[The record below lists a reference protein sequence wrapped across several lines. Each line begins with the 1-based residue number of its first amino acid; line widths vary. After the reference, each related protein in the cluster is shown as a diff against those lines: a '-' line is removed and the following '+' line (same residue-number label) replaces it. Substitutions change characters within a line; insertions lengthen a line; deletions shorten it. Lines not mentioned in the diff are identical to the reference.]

1 MRPADTGHESTSPE
15 LLERRIQELE
25 HERKHLIGLIEI
37 LQEIAG
43 TLYVVDI
50 LQGAT
55 RKMGE
60 TFGLDR
66 CSIYLAEHGE
76 PTARLVATYEDPSIR
91 NFVIDLKQYPEIRR
105 ALESGETVFIPDVQ
119 TNSELRHVQG
129 LLETRRV
136 KSITVVPIT
145 WRGAPIG
152 AILLRTIR
160 DGPVLS
166 NADVRF
172 IQGVAALL
180 ARAFHNAHQYER
192 LLKGHT
198 GGPISQSREDLRRV
212 ALFGF
217 LRRLLLA
224 YGGDGEIPERQLSQ
238 AAGQELDRLVD
249 IAMAVFDEEAKS
261 V

>member
-1 MRPADTGHESTSPE
+1 MPPADAGHESASPE
-15 LLERRIQELE
+15 RLQQRIQELE
-25 HERKHLIGLIEI
+25 HERKHLIGLIDV

-43 TLYVVDI
+43 TLFVVDI

-66 CSIYLAEHGE
+66 CSIYLAEQGE

-105 ALESGETVFIPDVQ
+105 ALETGETVFIPDAQ
-119 TNSELRHVQG
+119 ANSELRHIQG
-129 LLETRRV
+129 LLESRRV

-152 AILLRTIR
+152 AILLRTVR

-192 LLKGHT
+192 LLKGQA
-198 GGPISQSREDLRRV
+198 GGQVGQSRADLRRV
-212 ALFGF
+212 ALLGF
-217 LRRLLLA
+217 LQRLLMA
-224 YGGDGEIPERQLSQ
+224 YGGDGNVPERRLSQ
-238 AAGQELDRLVD
+238 TAGKELDRLVE